1 MASSGSVRGGERISI
16 LYSFPHALGAPGI
29 GWTAWNQVN
38 ELVRAGHDVHVVAAS
53 IARPVAGVASTTTSL
68 SIAGRRVPHR
78 VMGRD
83 RALAWHDGVAARV
96 VARRSPEVVHVW
108 PLAATRTIEAAG
120 RRGIPAFREVPNT
133 HTEHAYEVVARE
145 SARLGL
151 TPRAGA
157 SHTADPRRLA
167 TEEREWATA
176 TALLVPSDAV
186 AATFLERGFD
196 ETRLRRHRYGCTP
209 AAPVT
214 RRAHDRPGLTA
225 VFLGRVEPRKGLHH
239 ALDAWI
245 ASTASDDGRLL
256 VFGAADDDYRALLA
270 DRLDHPSVELRGVTP
285 SPIDELA
292 SADVLLLP
300 SLEEGSALVT
310 YEAQVAG
317 CVPLVST
324 ASGALLDHDV
334 HGLVHEPGDVATL
347 TAQLD
352 LLDADRATLGRLSAA
367 AMAHA
372 PELSWAAAAQSL
384 VAAYGHGRAAVAVP
398 DEELHADAA

>member
-1 MASSGSVRGGERISI
+1 MSSTGSVRGGERIVI

-53 IARPVAGVASTTTSL
+53 IARPVVGVASVTTSL

-83 RALAWHDGVAARV
+83 RALAWHDRIAARA

-108 PLAATRTIEAAG
+108 PLAATRTIEAA
-120 RRGIPAFREVPNT
+120 RRRDIPTFREVPNT
-133 HTEHAYEVVARE
+133 HTENAYDVVARE

-151 TPRAGA
+151 TPRTGA
-157 SHTADPRRLA
+157 SHTADPRRLV

-176 TALLVPSDAV
+176 TALLVPSEAV
-186 AATFLERGFD
+186 ATTFLERGFD
-196 ETRLRRHRYGCTP
+196 ESRLRRHRYGCTT
-209 AAPVT
+209 AVPVT
-214 RRAHDRPGLTA
+214 RRTHDRPGLTA
-225 VFLGRVEPRKGLHH
+225 VFLGRGEPRKGLHH
-239 ALDAWI
+239 ALDAWLG
-245 ASTASDDGRLL
+245 STASERGRLL
-256 VFGAADDDYRALLA
+256 VFGVVEDDYRALLA
-270 DRLDHPSVELRGVTP
+270 DRLDDPSVELRGVTS
-285 SPIDELA
+285 SPMYELA
-292 SADVLLLP
+292 GADVLLLP

-324 ASGALLDHDV
+324 AAGAMLDHDV
-334 HGLVHEPGDVATL
+334 HGLVHRPGDVATL

-367 AMAHA
+367 AMGHA
-372 PELSWAAAAQSL
+372 PELSWAAAAGSL
-384 VAAYGHGRAAVAVP
+384 IAAYGHGRRFVAP
-398 DEELHADAA
+398 TEQGLHAHSG

>member
-1 MASSGSVRGGERISI
+1 MSSAGSVKGGERISI

-53 IARPVAGVASTTTSL
+53 IARPVAGVASATTSL
-68 SIAGRRVPHR
+68 AVAGRRVPHR

-83 RALAWHDGVAARV
+83 RALAWHDWVAARV
-96 VARRSPEVVHVW
+96 VSRRSPEVVHVW
-108 PLAATRTIEAAG
+108 PLAATRTIEAAR

-133 HTEHAYEVVARE
+133 HTANAYEVVARE

-151 TPRAGA
+151 TPRSGA

-186 AATFLERGFD
+186 ATTFLERGFD
-196 ETRLRRHRYGCTP
+196 ETRLRRHQYGCTP

-214 RRAHDRPGLTA
+214 RRADRRPGLTA

-245 ASTASDDGRLL
+245 ASTASDEGRLL
-256 VFGAADDDYRALLA
+256 VFGAVDDDYRALLA
-270 DRLDHPSVELRGVTP
+270 ERLDHPSIELRGVTG

-292 SADVLLLP
+292 RADVLILP

-347 TAQLD
+347 TGQLD
-352 LLDADRATLGRLSAA
+352 LLDADRATLDRLSAA

-384 VAAYGHGRAAVAVP
+384 LAAYGHAPAAVT
-398 DEELHADAA
+398 DEELRADAA